1 MRISRRMR
9 PHIHADMA
17 EGLTSTSVWRMEEPH
32 RHTWV
37 RHSLCAQEGPV
48 EGTPMPPAR
57 TSQLVVPRAV
67 HHHLPRTR
75 FVCRPQLLTRI
86 EACP

>member
-1 MRISRRMR
+1 MR
-9 PHIHADMA
+9 PHIHADAA
-17 EGLTSTSVWRMEEPH
+17 EGLTSASVWRMEEPH
-32 RHTWV
+32 RHAWV
-37 RHSLCAQEGPV
+37 RPSLGAQGGPV

-67 HHHLPRTR
+67 HHCPPRAR

-86 EACP
+86 EAFP